1 MDLYFA
7 HDSTLLPLVAL
18 LGLLDFG
25 SGGESSTSEAARHC
39 PFASRLVVE
48 LRASGAIALRYNGA
62 VARTFPGGVTEW
74 EAAYA
79 AALAADVPGLCAADA
94 A

>member
-1 MDLYFA
+1 MKMRPSALAYEA
-7 HDSTLLPLVAL
+7 HSLAVISRPRPDGRP
-18 LGLLDFG
+18 
-25 SGGESSTSEAARHC
+25 EAARHC